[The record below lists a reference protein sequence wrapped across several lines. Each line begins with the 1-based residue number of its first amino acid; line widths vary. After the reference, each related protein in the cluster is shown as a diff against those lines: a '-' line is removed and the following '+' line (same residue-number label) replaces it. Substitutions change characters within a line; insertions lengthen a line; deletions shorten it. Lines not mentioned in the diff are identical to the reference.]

1 MGLTHAGLWVLCLTA
16 FAGACCAIAG
26 ACLGTNRHPVIVL
39 AGVVLLPLAAFPAL
53 FFIFTLQLTD
63 SGLPWIFVALGLV
76 AFALALFGLMSG
88 EREEA
93 TAG

>member
-1 MGLTHAGLWVLCLTA
+1 MLAGL
-16 FAGACCAIAG
+16 
-26 ACLGTNRHPVIVL
+26 
-39 AGVVLLPLAAFPAL
+39 VLLPLAAFPAL

-76 AFALALFGLMSG
+76 ALALALFGLLASDQG
-88 EREEA
+88 EA